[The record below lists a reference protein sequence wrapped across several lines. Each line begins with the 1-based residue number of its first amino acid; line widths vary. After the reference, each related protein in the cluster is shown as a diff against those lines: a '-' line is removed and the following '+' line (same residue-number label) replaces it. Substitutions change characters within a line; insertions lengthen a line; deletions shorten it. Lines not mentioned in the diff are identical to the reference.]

1 MEDNKDINEKFEE
14 LVRKAEEDSK
24 KQQKKYDFAF
34 LIVEMVLQL
43 SGIVVIIYHLG
54 WAVGGGLFLWFT
66 GNNLQVIRTIK
77 EKHLRK

>member
-24 KQQKKYDFAF
+24 RLQKKYDFGL
-34 LIVEMVLQL
+34 LIIEMVLQL
-43 SGIVVIIYHLG
+43 SGIAVIIYHLG

-66 GNNLQVIRTIK
+66 GNNLQVMRTIK
-77 EKHLRK
+77 KNLEK